1 MELKNMYYGVEMIK
15 KLKEHLF
22 RKKRDIFYNIYIVG
36 DCKVEKVMFL

>member
-22 RKKRDIFYNIYIVG
+22 RAH
-36 DCKVEKVMFL
+36 CKMNVQL